1 MAGSNPQFGGSPL
14 QITDVWGTNGGNNA
28 WRSIDGSQETSW
40 VSADGAGQAS
50 LTINLGSVQSLSG
63 VRWMYL
69 QSGGADSMRLQ
80 ISADGSNWTQLV
92 TTSNRAP
99 YTWEGWYTDAS
110 AQYVRLVFDNPNGV
124 STLGYVA
131 EVQVWGTGS
140 ASNPAQEGLLVDARH
155 RTSHIVTRRRYG
167 FRRSFT
173 NLG

>member
-1 MAGSNPQFGGSPL
+1 
-14 QITDVWGTNGGNNA
+14 
-28 WRSIDGSQETSW
+28 
-40 VSADGAGQAS
+40 
-50 LTINLGSVQSLSG
+50 
-63 VRWMYL
+63 
-69 QSGGADSMRLQ
+69 MRLQ